1 MITLF
6 QLYDLG
12 KNIDIDI
19 FGGITLPE
27 NSPLNRETLINS
39 IIEHCGLNIPIYN
52 DPRVFYNAVAL
63 WSDKNQYTFKHVGKI
78 YEADYSPIENKYYIE
93 EVETD
98 RDRDMTDNTTGSKTE
113 NTDTTNNIDRTV
125 TNSGSDVI
133 TDEQTTSALNAST
146 YQPNDKNVNTSEYG
160 KVTTDNTDN
169 TATIDKEV
177 SSINDK
183 TIDETENT
191 KTSTFGHGNVGVTS
205 NNALQIEDYEMIAKY
220 NPYTFLAG
228 LFEND
233 LTLFIY

>member
-1 MITLF
+1 MITLV

-12 KNIDIDI
+12 KNINIDI
-19 FGGITLPE
+19 FEGITLPE
-27 NSPLNRETLINS
+27 NSPLDREILINS
-39 IIEHCGLNIPIYN
+39 IIEHCGLNIPVYA

-63 WSDKNQYTFKHVGKI
+63 WSSKNQYTFKHVGKI
-78 YEADYSPIENKYYIE
+78 YEADYSPIENKYYVE

-113 NTDTTNNIDRTV
+113 NTDTENNIDRTV

-133 TDEQTTSALNAST
+133 TDEQTTSALNSST

-169 TATIDKEV
+169 TATIGKEV
-177 SSINDK
+177 SSTNDK

-191 KTSTFGHGNVGVTS
+191 KTSTFGHGNVGITS
-205 NNALQIEDYEMIAKY
+205 NNALQIEDYEMIGKY

>member
-6 QLYDLG
+6 QLYELG
-12 KNIDIDI
+12 KNINIDI
-19 FGGITLPE
+19 FEGITLPE
-27 NSPLNRETLINS
+27 NSPLDCEILINS
-39 IIEHCGLNIPIYN
+39 IIEHCGLNIPVYA
-52 DPRVFYNAVAL
+52 DPHVFYNAVAL
-63 WSDKNQYTFKHVGKI
+63 WSAKNQYTFKHVGKI
-78 YEADYSPIENKYYIE
+78 YEADYSPIENKYYVE

-133 TDEQTTSALNAST
+133 TDEQTTSALNSNT

-169 TATIDKEV
+169 TATIGKEV
-177 SSINDK
+177 STTNDK

-191 KTSTFGHGNVGVTS
+191 KVSTFGHGNVGVTS
-205 NNALQIEDYEMIAKY
+205 NNALQIEDYEMIGKY